1 MTKGKCYHLI
11 ILLIAAFLAVM
22 FILLTGDRVYAE
34 VSEHQYGNHLIYD
47 VDTPIDMYGSDETT
61 TTEIQM
67 VESGSSFQVT
77 YSQDNSA
84 LVSAMES
91 VLSSLGTD
99 TIDKYSGDLTVYFIL
114 PSDIDTSGL
123 SASSFTLEGS
133 YSLYNIEDVAI
144 EQNDSFTLIS
154 VTFTPKTLYA
164 SIDSMLSA
172 WKENTDAKIILSGL
186 SVPASYDQGDTF
198 YVSAIPQGTVDADIG
213 DIKYQFEAI
222 PDPSAG
228 DDGLEETFSDQ
239 DTDLYRAHVT
249 FWVGTAD
256 TDDSTDETDAS
267 DATDASDTTDADKTT
282 TDTDHSDKTS
292 ARAGTKGTS
301 AADNNA
307 SAVQTGDET
316 NVSVWLTVFALSTA
330 ALGGLYF
337 KIRKQ

>member
-22 FILLTGDRVYAE
+22 FVLQTGDRVYAA
-34 VSEHQYGNHLIYD
+34 VREHQYGNHLIYD

-133 YSLYNIEDVAI
+133 YSLYDIEDVAI

-154 VTFTPKTLYA
+154 VTFTPKTSYT

-198 YVSAIPQGTVDADIG
+198 SVSAIPQGTVDADIG

-228 DDGLEETFSDQ
+228 DDGLEETFSESEAD
-239 DTDLYRAHVT
+239 DYLAHVT
-249 FWVGTAD
+249 FQVGTAD
-256 TDDSTDETDAS
+256 TDDASDETD
-267 DATDASDTTDADKTT
+267 TTDTTDADKTM
-282 TDTDHSDKTS
+282 TDTDHSNKTS
-292 ARAGTKGTS
+292 TKSGTKETS

-307 SAVQTGDET
+307 SAAQTGDEA
-316 NVSVWLTVFALSTA
+316 NISVWLTVLAFSAA